1 MRETIELHA
10 ELGGRL
16 GLPLAPPIVNA
27 MPARRFTAADEE
39 RLAASDLVGVSHPHL
54 EAARFEIT
62 RRAQAMAQTGVLR
75 RETGRKLIQLPFLY
89 DGPDA
94 PGGVARLA
102 AELAAALGID
112 A

>member
-1 MRETIELHA
+1 
-10 ELGGRL
+10 
-16 GLPLAPPIVNA
+16 